1 MNKDNFSN
9 SNKSWTTPE
18 IDVLKRIIKHA
29 RRDGKSMREAF
40 DQAAYRLERTAGAV
54 YGFWHANVEQDY
66 KDYVK
71 SISPEHPITPPTG
84 ETALEQA
91 FRDAEDGYLVE
102 DVSFTLDTG
111 DHIGDEEYMH
121 PEQYHP
127 PEPVGDTRYNLPK
140 LPPRATDEEVR
151 LIIQKTPI
159 YRETRDAILQAQQR
173 QVAYG
178 LDKYPEPLNA
188 DTWTILETIDHIIS
202 ETADKLHYLTMLKI
216 KLQQGTEE

>member
-1 MNKDNFSN
+1 
-9 SNKSWTTPE
+9 
-18 IDVLKRIIKHA
+18 
-29 RRDGKSMREAF
+29 GAF

-66 KDYVK
+66 KEYVK
-71 SISPEHPITPPTG
+71 NISPEHPITPPTG

-111 DHIGDEEYMH
+111 DHIGDDEYKH

-178 LDKYPEPLNA
+178 LDK
-188 DTWTILETIDHIIS
+188 
-202 ETADKLHYLTMLKI
+202 
-216 KLQQGTEE
+216 